1 MWWLKLIGSMFVIVG
16 CFATGLERIEYMKR
30 RIQVLRGMSHSL
42 YLFKGFTETYRLPL
56 EWICEK
62 VSQQVDAPISNFY
75 QILGQEFQ
83 KKEKTNGE
91 EIWRNCIEYMGKAFD
106 KEDRML
112 FLRLGDFIG
121 VQDVRMQNEVI
132 ESCLKQIKDKCEIL
146 EKERPEKERLYR
158 VLSFS
163 ISGFLIL
170 LFI

>member
-1 MWWLKLIGSMFVIVG
+1 
-16 CFATGLERIEYMKR
+16 
-30 RIQVLRGMSHSL
+30 
-42 YLFKGFTETYRLPL
+42 
-56 EWICEK
+56 
-62 VSQQVDAPISNFY
+62 
-75 QILGQEFQ
+75 
-83 KKEKTNGE
+83 
-91 EIWRNCIEYMGKAFD
+91 MGKAFD

-132 ESCLKQIKDKCEIL
+132 ESCLEQIKDKCEIL

>member
-1 MWWLKLIGSMFVIVG
+1 
-16 CFATGLERIEYMKR
+16 
-30 RIQVLRGMSHSL
+30 
-42 YLFKGFTETYRLPL
+42 
-56 EWICEK
+56 
-62 VSQQVDAPISNFY
+62 
-75 QILGQEFQ
+75 
-83 KKEKTNGE
+83 
-91 EIWRNCIEYMGKAFD
+91 MGKAFD

-121 VQDVRMQNEVI
+121 VQDDRMQNEVI
-132 ESCLKQIKDKCEIL
+132 ESCLEQIKDKCEIL

>member
-16 CFATGLERIEYMKR
+16 CFAAGLERIEHMKKH
-30 RIQVLRGMSHSL
+30 IQVLRGMSHSL

-75 QILGQEFQ
+75 KILGQEFQ
-83 KKEKTNGE
+83 KKEKTNSE
-91 EIWRNCIEYMGKAFD
+91 EIWRNCIEHMG

-132 ESCLKQIKDKCEIL
+132 ESCLEQIKGKCEML